1 MKITP
6 WHNPLACIQ
15 ISSTILLFL
24 AFPDNE
30 PEAHNLQ
37 LLSFDDPENCL
48 QEFRVFHLR
57 KTMKFAIFY
66 ATQRTDDEMTEN
78 DVEWFV
84 QAVEGCSLRED
95 VRNQA
100 LMKALMEAEKIA
112 LLPYSFTVLIGPALP
127 ADCNFVSDWIRQGD
141 VADLIGLYQIQYN
154 CRMNGLV
161 QSSVQGNISNP
172 GKKSARDMVALS
184 MTIQISTLVSSLN
197 VLLRHYGWQRIAI
210 FYEISLESLQNI
222 PLAERFRGF
231 FSYLSTA
238 TETLNIVAFR
248 SLRWGSQPSWYLQNF
263 TKPVDAILLIA
274 RPPMAAFFLSAV
286 SNNASIREGHIAI
299 IQLDPSSAITYDV
312 LRFWR
317 LVLSNSSVLG
327 AACQSLIIM
336 SALPTG
342 AGYDVSSGILDSKIM
357 VSAASAV
364 AMAIR
369 LTYLNLRANGG
380 VLPKDAD
387 FFQPLMDEPVDV
399 PVLPNITYRF
409 SREGDT
415 YYDYY
420 DFYFFSLSQK
430 ICDGSA
436 NSSQTPYDEIFELT
450 SVILWPLTQLVEVQ
464 TKIWPNGSDGPKRNY
479 CLLTGCHSCMYSV
492 YFLKC

>member
-24 AFPDNE
+24 AFPDYE
-30 PEAHNLQ
+30 AEAHHLQ

-66 ATQRTDDEMTEN
+66 ATQRTDEEVTEN
-78 DVEWFV
+78 DVQMFV
-84 QAVEGCSLRED
+84 HAVEGCSLRED

-100 LMKALMEAEKIA
+100 LMKALIEAENLA

-154 CRMNGLV
+154 CRMNRLV
-161 QSSVQGNISNP
+161 QPSVQVNISNP
-172 GKKSARDMVALS
+172 EEKSARDMVALS

-210 FYEISLESLQNI
+210 FYEISLEILQNI
-222 PLAERFRGF
+222 PLAERFRGL
-231 FSYLSTA
+231 FSYLSAA

-248 SLRWGSQPSWYLQNF
+248 SLRWGSQPSWYLQNS

-286 SNNASIREGHIAI
+286 SNMAPILEGRIAI

-336 SALPTG
+336 SALPAG
-342 AGYDVSSGILDSKIM
+342 AGYDVSSGILDS
-357 VSAASAV
+357 VSA
-364 AMAIR
+364 
-369 LTYLNLRANGG
+369 
-380 VLPKDAD
+380 
-387 FFQPLMDEPVDV
+387 
-399 PVLPNITYRF
+399 
-409 SREGDT
+409 
-415 YYDYY
+415 
-420 DFYFFSLSQK
+420 
-430 ICDGSA
+430 SA
-436 NSSQTPYDEIFELT
+436 NRVRQ
-450 SVILWPLTQLVEVQ
+450 V
-464 TKIWPNGSDGPKRNY
+464 DGCFIR
-479 CLLTGCHSCMYSV
+479 
-492 YFLKC
+492 